1 MKLYEMPRVYEQLY
15 ASMTSDEEV
24 TDEQMLAALAEVD
37 ESFRTKVENCA
48 KVLSQLEAS
57 AESCGREMTRLSKR
71 KKSCENRARW
81 MKDYVHECMLDM
93 GMNHVDGDIFRVI
106 IQKNPPSVL
115 IEDESVV
122 PEEYYVTPPPK
133 VSKSAIKEAID
144 GGAEVPGCRLQRTES
159 LRVK

>member
-15 ASMTSDEEV
+15 ATMTNDDEV
-24 TDEQMLAALAEVD
+24 TDEEMLAALAEVD

-48 KVLSQLEAS
+48 KLLSQLEAS
-57 AESCGREMTRLSKR
+57 AESCGREMDRLAKR

-81 MKDYVHECMLDM
+81 MKDYVHQCMQDM
-93 GMNHVDGDIFRVI
+93 GMREVDGDIFRVVI
-106 IQKNPPSVL
+106 HKNPPSVF
-115 IEDESVV
+115 IADESVV
-122 PEEYYVTPPPK
+122 PEEYYVTPPSK

-144 GGAEVPGCRLQRTES
+144 GGAEVPGCSLQRTES